1 MRPVPPPAPP
11 GPMSPIDVDEAAR
24 LAFSR
29 TERNGR
35 RSAPD
40 APRNPSDERGAP
52 PAAAASSAWSD
63 AAATDP
69 WAEHTRL
76 TRGTLDDAVLRIGVR
91 PSRLPGVLAGL
102 PARSVTAGLGTGV
115 ATVALPADPDA
126 VAAAH
131 AAVHAAGG
139 TSVLRSRPAGFDGP
153 AWGPP
158 PSALAVLRAVKKEL
172 DPAGRLGP
180 GRLAPW
186 LTEGAS

>member
-1 MRPVPPPAPP
+1 
-11 GPMSPIDVDEAAR
+11 
-24 LAFSR
+24 
-29 TERNGR
+29 
-35 RSAPD
+35 
-40 APRNPSDERGAP
+40 
-52 PAAAASSAWSD
+52 
-63 AAATDP
+63 
-69 WAEHTRL
+69 
-76 TRGTLDDAVLRIGVR
+76 VLRIGVR

-115 ATVALPADPDA
+115 ATVALPADPAA

-180 GRLAPW
+180 GRFAPW